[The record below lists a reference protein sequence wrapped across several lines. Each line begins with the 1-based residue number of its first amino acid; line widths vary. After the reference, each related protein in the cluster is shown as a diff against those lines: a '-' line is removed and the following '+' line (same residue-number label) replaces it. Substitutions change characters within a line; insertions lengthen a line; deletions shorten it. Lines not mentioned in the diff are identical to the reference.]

1 LLLAERLELFH
12 YDLQPENILLKNVA
26 LPTDDSVVLIDLF
39 IPLDRTTARSDGKA
53 TKVSAYHSPEQR
65 AGREPTSSSHVYS
78 LGVLLFQLLAG
89 SLPSRPV
96 SLVDT
101 LMQRLFGRPTSLARA
116 RPGLSEE
123 TYRLVDRCLRR
134 DGGQRFS
141 EMEDFTMALDI
152 ALQAEESMVGST
164 VDGTTSPVRKSWRFF
179 LPILF
184 VLLFFMAGTIAIRR
198 LDAWPVFPNSTT
210 NGIVPLS
217 TRNPG
222 VVVPVNS
229 PVPEDAYP
237 EPEPE
242 SSTGSI
248 VLITETSTLTPQ
260 PTDPTPSVSPNPTST
275 ASITPTETP
284 HPTETP
290 TPTEI
295 PEPVARVAFNSVNLR
310 QGPGI
315 VFPTIRAL
323 SRGEELII
331 VAQYDGI
338 ENIWLLVDTEDG
350 RRGWISSTVVEIDNE
365 LVLADIPMA
374 ATYPPPP
381 TATITPTVTPT
392 STPAILTLTPTVSSD
407 GGGLPEPTTRPP
419 QPPAEPTLTPP
430 PLP

>member
-1 LLLAERLELFH
+1 
-12 YDLQPENILLKNVA
+12 
-26 LPTDDSVVLIDLF
+26 LF
-39 IPLDRTTARSDGKA
+39 IPLDRTIARSDGEDSQ
-53 TKVSAYHSPEQR
+53 VSAYYSPEQR
-65 AGREPTSSSHVYS
+65 AGREPTTSSHVFS

-89 SLPSRPV
+89 SLPARPV
-96 SLVDT
+96 TLADT

-134 DGGQRFS
+134 DSGQRFS
-141 EMEDFTMALDI
+141 EMEDFTLALDA
-152 ALQAEESMVGST
+152 ALKAEESMVGST

-184 VLLFFMAGTIAIRR
+184 VLLFFLVGTIAIRR
-198 LDAWPVFPNSTT
+198 LDAWPVFPNSAT
-210 NGIVPLS
+210 NGTVPLP

-222 VVVPVNS
+222 LVVPVNS
-229 PVPEDAYP
+229 PTPDDAYP
-237 EPEPE
+237 EPGEE

-248 VLITETSTLTPQ
+248 VLITETPTVTPQ
-260 PTDPTPSVSPNPTST
+260 PEDPTPSVTSNPTST

-284 HPTETP
+284 RPTETP
-290 TPTEI
+290 GPTEI
-295 PEPVARVAFNSVNLR
+295 PDPVARVVFNSVNLR

-323 SRGEELII
+323 SRGEELIM
-331 VAQYDGI
+331 VARFDGI
-338 ENIWLLVDTEDG
+338 ENIWLLVETEDG
-350 RRGWISSTVVEIDNE
+350 RRGWISSTVVEFDNE
-365 LVLADIPMA
+365 LVLAELPVA

-381 TATITPTVTPT
+381 TATNTPTATPT
-392 STPAILTLTPTVSSD
+392 STPDNLTMTPTIPSE
-407 GGGLPEPTTRPP
+407 GGGLPEPPSQPPQPP